1 MPALAEREKLPSL
14 TGVRGIA
21 VLLVVLQHSWLASHH
36 DGTPFIDHWLKSF
49 AGLWFGVDLFF
60 VLSGF
65 LLTRILLE
73 TKESPNYFRSFYAR
87 RCLRIF
93 PVYYAFV
100 LAVVIGGLMERCSSW
115 TELPWVITFLTNVS
129 ICLKHSWTA
138 FLVGIPLNHFWS
150 LSVEEHFYIAWP
162 IVVKK
167 NAQRLF
173 WLCAAGIA
181 LTTLLR
187 CVYLIVSN
195 DHFAVDVV
203 HILTPFRMDGLLAG
217 AAVACIHHTG
227 APSRKRG
234 QMALLISG
242 GVFGALLLMTHMDYS
257 NRLVASFGYTIIA
270 IASACLVSYLVAAN
284 RGDRLNEFFSH
295 RSLVFFGRY
304 SYAMYVV
311 HLPIATLFN
320 SWIQILKLGTSP
332 VAVIVIGMIAPFVC
346 TVLLSMLS
354 WHLLEKRI
362 LNWRGRFS

>member
-1 MPALAEREKLPSL
+1 
-14 TGVRGIA
+14 
-21 VLLVVLQHSWLASHH
+21 
-36 DGTPFIDHWLKSF
+36 
-49 AGLWFGVDLFF
+49 
-60 VLSGF
+60 
-65 LLTRILLE
+65 
-73 TKESPNYFRSFYAR
+73 
-87 RCLRIF
+87 
-93 PVYYAFV
+93 
-100 LAVVIGGLMERCSSW
+100 
-115 TELPWVITFLTNVS
+115 
-129 ICLKHSWTA
+129 
-138 FLVGIPLNHFWS
+138 
-150 LSVEEHFYIAWP
+150 
-162 IVVKK
+162 
-167 NAQRLF
+167 
-173 WLCAAGIA
+173 
-181 LTTLLR
+181 
-187 CVYLIVSN
+187 
-195 DHFAVDVV
+195 
-203 HILTPFRMDGLLAG
+203 LAG